1 MMDLLLV
8 GLVSILGQAVL
19 LRELNVAF
27 FGVDL
32 IYALSLGFWLIW
44 TALGALI
51 GRRNLSPG
59 RNRVHLLFLLFSVLL
74 PIDLVFVRGARIIAS
89 GIPGAYLS
97 FPQQLI
103 IMNLALLPIGLLSG
117 TLFQWAAK
125 IYLAR
130 GRTLAAAYALESA
143 GGFAGGMCATLFLMS
158 GIQNL
163 LIALICS
170 MLALCTILTAQAKTG
185 QWLRAAS
192 IAALLLLALLLWFA
206 APVDGAMTAWTRP
219 GLLASRDTPYGRVT
233 VTRQEGQIAVYENG
247 ALSFETEG
255 TDAEEFVHMAALLHP
270 QPRQVLIMGGGIAGT
285 VREILKHAPERIDYV
300 ELNAG
305 LLHIVAPTLPQDLQ
319 DSLKAPSVRTIVEDP
334 RRFLGRP
341 GNYDL
346 ILIGM
351 PEPESGQTNRYYTL
365 EFFRQCAARLNR
377 DGIVSFRLRSAENL
391 WTPQQTS
398 RAVSI
403 YRALKA
409 VLPEVQVLP
418 GGTNTFA
425 ASRQPLLR
433 EPDLLAARLAE
444 RRIKARLVSGPYIRY
459 SYENQRFER
468 IAQTLASGR
477 APENTDARPVCYQ
490 YTVMIWLSKFYPDL
504 ASWNL
509 SSPDSRSA
517 TNRYALWAGAI
528 AVSILLLLSR
538 RFPPFCRALTAGLA
552 GFAGMILETV
562 LILHYQV
569 RSGVLYQD
577 IGILL
582 MSFMAGLALGA
593 LAVDIWFTRRA
604 GEIPLWSGPLIAA
617 GFSILSLATAA
628 RVGAAS
634 SGGLLET
641 AGTLAAA
648 GIAVSAVFAYAS
660 AMGSRDQRQVVAPLY
675 AADLIGGGIG
685 SLAGSL
691 VLIPMAGLKAT
702 VAFMAPLALL
712 FALLVRVKR

>member
-19 LRELNVAF
+19 LRELNVTF

-59 RNRVHLLFLLFSVLL
+59 RSRVHLLFLLFSILL
-74 PIDLVFVRGARIIAS
+74 PIDLAFIRGARIIAS
-89 GIPGAYLS
+89 GVPGAYLS

-125 IYLAR
+125 IYLAK
-130 GRTLAAAYALESA
+130 GRTLAGAYAMESA
-143 GGFAGGMCATLFLMS
+143 GGFAGGMCATLFLMP

-163 LIALICS
+163 AIALICS
-170 MLALCTILTAQAKTG
+170 MLALCTILAAQPKTG
-185 QWLRAAS
+185 YWLRTAGVAMV
-192 IAALLLLALLLWFA
+192 LVLVVLLWFA
-206 APVDGAMTAWTRP
+206 APVDRAMTGWTQP
-219 GLLASRDTPYGRVT
+219 GLLASTDTPYCRVT

-247 ALSFETEG
+247 ALSFESEG
-255 TDAEEFVHMAALLHP
+255 TEAEEFVHMAALLHP
-270 QPRQVLIMGGGIAGT
+270 QPRSVLILGGGIEGT
-285 VREILKHAPERIDYV
+285 VREILKHAPDRVDYV

-305 LLHIVAPTLPQDLQ
+305 LLHIVAPVLPQDLQ
-319 DSLKAPSVRTIVEDP
+319 DSLQAQSVHIIVEDP
-334 RRFLGRP
+334 RSFLSRP

-351 PEPESGQTNRYYTL
+351 PEPDSGQTNRYYTV
-365 EFFRQCAARLNR
+365 EFFRQCAARLHR
-377 DGIVSFRLRSAENL
+377 DGIVSFRLSAAENL
-391 WTPQQTS
+391 WTPQQTL

-409 VLPEVQVLP
+409 VLPDVQVLP
-418 GGTNTFA
+418 GSTNTFT
-425 ASRQPLLR
+425 ASRQPLLH
-433 EPDLLAARLAE
+433 EPSVLATRLAE
-444 RRIKARLVSGPYIRY
+444 RRIRARLVSGPYIRY
-459 SYENQRFER
+459 AYENQRFER
-468 IAQTLASGR
+468 IAQTLDSGR
-477 APENTDARPVCYQ
+477 APENTDARPICYQ

-504 ASWNL
+504 AAWNL
-509 SSPDSRSA
+509 SSPDSWGASNRSV
-517 TNRYALWAGAI
+517 LWAGGI

-538 RFPPFCRALTAGLA
+538 RFPALCRALLAGMA

-593 LAVDIWFTRRA
+593 LAVDVGASRRD
-604 GEIPLWSGPLIAA
+604 GEMPLWSGPLIIA
-617 GFSILSLATAA
+617 GFTILSLATAA

-648 GIAVSAVFAYAS
+648 GFVVSAAFAYAS
-660 AMGSRDQRQVVAPLY
+660 FIGTRDQRRVVASLY
-675 AADLIGGGIG
+675 AADLIGGSIG
-685 SLAGSL
+685 SLGGSL
-691 VLIPMAGLKAT
+691 VLIPMAGLEAT
-702 VAFMAPLALL
+702 AAFMAPLALL
-712 FALLVRVKR
+712 FGLLVRVKR